1 MCWFLVAKLVGS
13 NDAKQK
19 TRHVFYIFSEN
30 EARISRIFCT
40 FATIF
45 TNILYMKKVLDLG
58 QSDDFGTQF
67 GWVNL
72 TDLSEEEFEKER
84 QAFFKSCE
92 DDLVKYGQ
100 ETLDMLSELKK
111 LAHELYKRGVPQERI
126 SREVECLP
134 ELMDLQ
140 ITSDYRILI
149 PECGNAEIE
158 LDPKSKA
165 LYFLF
170 LRHKEGLLRSD
181 LCNFK
186 DELAELLMAILDTEE
201 LSTPKKKAI
210 DNLISKTKSKSFD
223 DSCNII
229 KREFLKV
236 FDESTAAYYYIYGE
250 KGHVRGIRLPRVYL
264 KVEID

>member
-1 MCWFLVAKLVGS
+1 
-13 NDAKQK
+13 
-19 TRHVFYIFSEN
+19 
-30 EARISRIFCT
+30 
-40 FATIF
+40 
-45 TNILYMKKVLDLG
+45 MKKVLDLG

-92 DDLVKYGQ
+92 EDLVKYSQ

-111 LAHELYKRGVPQERI
+111 LAQELYKRGVPQERI

-134 ELMDLQ
+134 ELMDLH
-140 ITSDYRILI
+140 ITSDYKILI
-149 PECGNAEIE
+149 PECGNAEVE

-181 LCNFK
+181 LYNYK
-186 DELAELLMAILDTEE
+186 DELAELLMAILNTEE

-210 DNLISKTKSKSFD
+210 ENLISKTKSKSFD

-236 FDESTAAYYYIYGE
+236 FDESMAAYYFIYGE
-250 KGHVRGIRLPRVYL
+250 KGQTRGIRLPRVYL